1 MKITFV
7 LSVADRT
14 GGNRVVATYAERLKK
29 RGHSVV
35 IVSRPQADRTLRE
48 RLSGLVKEGQWLPS
62 RRDGASH
69 IDGTGVTHLMT
80 ECIRP
85 IVDRD
90 VPDGDVVIATW
101 WETANWV
108 NRLSPRKGAKVY
120 LIQHHEVFPYLPVE
134 QVKATYRLP
143 GMHKLTVSR
152 WLRDIMRDTYG
163 DPNARLVM
171 NSVDT
176 DVFFAPPRSKRKYPT
191 VGVAYHGDP
200 GGWKGGDVAMKALA
214 LAKAALPDLR
224 VISFGTVQPS
234 RELPLPEGSTFVHN
248 PSRSQLRELYA
259 QCDVWLCAS
268 RTEGFGLPTLEAMAC
283 RCPAVSTRVGGA
295 PDLIEDGRQG
305 FLADVEDSD
314 GLAQRL
320 IQVLRLPESG
330 WRAMSNAAF
339 ATATA
344 YTWDDAT
351 TLFEA
356 GLREAIGLQGGE
368 PFVVPRRARAVT
380 GGI

>member
-1 MKITFV
+1 VKITFV

-14 GGNRVVATYAERLKK
+14 GGNRVIATYAERLKK

-35 IVSRPQADRTLRE
+35 IVSRPHPDRTLRE
-48 RLSGLVKEGQWLPS
+48 RLSGLLKEGRWLPS

-69 IDGTGVTHLMT
+69 IDGTGVTHLLT

-85 IVDRD
+85 VVDMD

-101 WETANWV
+101 WETAHWV

-120 LIQHHEVFPYLPVE
+120 LIQHHEVFPYLPVDR
-134 QVKATYRLP
+134 VKATYRSGL
-143 GMHKLTVSR
+143 HKIVVSR
-152 WLRDIMRDTYG
+152 WLQDIMRDSYG
-163 DPNARLVM
+163 DADATLVM

-176 DVFFAPPRSKRKYPT
+176 NVFFAPPRNKQTHPT
-191 VGVAYHGDP
+191 VGVAYQGDP

-214 LAKAALPDLR
+214 RAKAVLPDLR
-224 VISFGTVQPS
+224 VISFGTVPPS
-234 RELPLPEGSTFVHN
+234 RDLPLPEGSTFVLN
-248 PSRSQLRELYA
+248 PTQSQLRELYS

-268 RTEGFGLPTLEAMAC
+268 RSEGFGLPTLEAMAC

-295 PDLIEDGRQG
+295 TDLIEDGRQG
-305 FLADVEDSD
+305 FLVDVEDSEA
-314 GLAQRL
+314 LSKRL
-320 IQVLRLPESG
+320 IQILRLPEPE
-330 WRAMSNAAF
+330 WQAMSDASF
-339 ATATA
+339 GTATA

-351 TLFEA
+351 SLFEA
-356 GLREAIGLQGGE
+356 GLREAIARQSGE
-368 PFVVPRRARAVT
+368 RFVVPTWARAVT

>member
-1 MKITFV
+1 VKITFV
-7 LSVADRT
+7 LSFADRT
-14 GGNRVVATYAERLKK
+14 GGNRVVATYAERLKQ

-35 IVSRPQADRTLRE
+35 IVSRPHPDRTLRE
-48 RLSGLVKEGQWLPS
+48 RLSGLVKQGRWLPS
-62 RRDGASH
+62 RRDGSSH
-69 IDGTGVTHLMT
+69 IDGTGVTHLLT
-80 ECIRP
+80 ESIRP

-143 GMHKLTVSR
+143 GVHKITVSR

-163 DPNARLVM
+163 DPSAALVM

-176 DVFFAPPRSKRKYPT
+176 DVFFAPPRGKRQHPT

-214 LAKAALPDLR
+214 RVKAALPDLR
-224 VISFGTVQPS
+224 VISFGMVPPT
-234 RELPLPEGSTFVHN
+234 RELPLPEGSTFVQN
-248 PSRSQLRELYA
+248 PSRNQLRDLYA

-268 RTEGFGLPTLEAMAC
+268 RSEGFGLPTLEAMAC

-295 PDLIEDGRQG
+295 VDLIQNGRQG
-305 FLADVEDSD
+305 FLLHSEDSD

-320 IQVLRLPESG
+320 VEVLRLPEPS
-330 WRAMSNAAF
+330 WRAMSEAAF
-339 ATATA
+339 AKATA
-344 YTWDDAT
+344 PVY
-351 TLFEA
+351 EA
-356 GLREAIGLQGGE
+356 YIKAVPTAKPLLAAIKKAAGG
-368 PFVVPRRARAVT
+368 PR
-380 GGI
+380 

>member
-7 LSVADRT
+7 LSFADRT

-35 IVSRPQADRTLRE
+35 IVSRPHPDRTLRE
-48 RLSGLVKEGQWLPS
+48 RLSALVKQGRWLPS
-62 RRDGASH
+62 RRDGSSH
-69 IDGTGVTHLMT
+69 IDGTGVTHLLT
-80 ECIRP
+80 ESIRP

-143 GMHKLTVSR
+143 GVHKVTVSR
-152 WLRDIMRDTYG
+152 WLQDIMRDSYG
-163 DPNARLVM
+163 DPDATLVM
-171 NSVDT
+171 NSVDS
-176 DVFFAPPRSKRKYPT
+176 DVFFAPPRGKRKHPT

-214 LAKAALPDLR
+214 RVKAVMPELR
-224 VISFGTVQPS
+224 VVSFGMAPPT
-234 RELPLPEGSTFVHN
+234 RELPLPEGSTFVLN
-248 PSRSQLRELYA
+248 PSRSEMRELYA

-268 RTEGFGLPTLEAMAC
+268 RSEGFGLPTLEAMAC
-283 RCPAVSTRVGGA
+283 RCPAISTRVGGA
-295 PDLIEDGRQG
+295 IDLIQDGRQG
-305 FLADVEDSD
+305 YLVDVEDSD
-314 GLAQRL
+314 GLARRL
-320 IQVLRLPESG
+320 SQVLRLPEPG
-330 WRAMSNAAF
+330 WRAMSEAAF

-344 YTWDDAT
+344 YSWDDAT
-351 TLFEA
+351 ILVRGRPA
-356 GLREAIGLQGGE
+356 RGHCPARR
-368 PFVVPRRARAVT
+368 RRAVCRPPGAC
-380 GGI
+380 GR